1 MGTSGNYNTL
11 LLSRRRVLRGAV
23 FAAAGG
29 AVVGGVLTAA
39 AATAAAHKLP
49 QQAVAYQPTP
59 KGKLRCDNCNQW
71 EPPNACKTVA
81 GVISPAGWCT
91 IYKPKA

>member
-1 MGTSGNYNTL
+1 MAHAENFQTL
-11 LLSRRRVLRGAV
+11 DLSRRRLLRGAV

-29 AVVGGVLTAA
+29 ALVGGLTPGSAA
-39 AATAAAHKLP
+39 GAPHKLP

-71 EPPNACKTVA
+71 QAPNACKTVL
-81 GVISPAGWCT
+81 GVIDPAGWCT
-91 IYKPKA
+91 LYKPTS

>member
-1 MGTSGNYNTL
+1 MRS
-11 LLSRRRVLRGAV
+11 AA

-29 AVVGGVLTAA
+29 AFAGGLIAGSAA
-39 AATAAAHKLP
+39 AAAHKLP

-71 EPPNACKTVA
+71 QPPNACKTVS
-81 GVISPAGWCT
+81 GVIDPAGWCT
-91 IYKPKA
+91 LYKPNR